1 MTVTMEKT
9 GANEAKLT
17 ITIEKEAYLD
27 AMEKAYLKVRNQ
39 VNIPGFRKGKAP
51 RQIIESYY
59 SEAVFYDEACNI
71 AIPEAYDKA
80 IDEQGLF
87 AVDQPE
93 IDIVDIGRDTGIVF
107 TAVVTLKPEVKL
119 GQYKGL
125 QAEKTEYPVTDEDIE
140 AELKS
145 AQDRVARWVEVTD
158 RPIENGDRIMLDY
171 SGFSDGEMFPGG
183 TAENQPLEI
192 GSGRFIPG
200 FEEQLVGMKLGDEG
214 EIKIKFP
221 EEYHAPELAGKD
233 AVFLVKIRE
242 IKGKQVPEIDDEF
255 AKDVSEFDTLAEYKD
270 SIRAKLEESNK
281 QRTQNEFEEKLIELA
296 TGNATIEIPHVM
308 VHRQAER
315 MLRDFELRLSYQG
328 LRMQDY
334 LAMVGQTRE
343 ALLEQNEGEAERTV
357 RTSLVMEQIQKEENI
372 EATDE
377 DVEAEIE
384 KLATGR
390 NQKAEDLKKT
400 FGEEDNQY
408 LKDNIIMQKTVKF
421 LSENAEEAAPAPK
434 KKTTR
439 KAPAKGE

>member
-1 MTVTMEKT
+1 
-9 GANEAKLT
+9 
-17 ITIEKEAYLD
+17 
-27 AMEKAYLKVRNQ
+27 
-39 VNIPGFRKGKAP
+39 
-51 RQIIESYY
+51 
-59 SEAVFYDEACNI
+59 
-71 AIPEAYDKA
+71 
-80 IDEQGLF
+80 
-87 AVDQPE
+87 
-93 IDIVDIGRDTGIVF
+93 
-107 TAVVTLKPEVKL
+107 
-119 GQYKGL
+119 
-125 QAEKTEYPVTDEDIE
+125 
-140 AELKS
+140 
-145 AQDRVARWVEVTD
+145 
-158 RPIENGDRIMLDY
+158 
-171 SGFSDGEMFPGG
+171 
-183 TAENQPLEI
+183 
-192 GSGRFIPG
+192 
-200 FEEQLVGMKLGDEG
+200 
-214 EIKIKFP
+214 
-221 EEYHAPELAGKD
+221 
-233 AVFLVKIRE
+233 
-242 IKGKQVPEIDDEF
+242 
-255 AKDVSEFDTLAEYKD
+255 
-270 SIRAKLEESNK
+270 
-281 QRTQNEFEEKLIELA
+281 
-296 TGNATIEIPHVM
+296 M

-421 LSENAEEAAPAPK
+421 LSDNAEEAAPAPK